1 MSRTKT
7 HTLTVIKRTVRAKY
21 RHVKRSQDLESLPF
35 RDKTLGAAC
44 RRHYEAELSC
54 EGIL

>member
-44 RRHYEAELSC
+44 RRHYGGGA
-54 EGIL
+54 IL